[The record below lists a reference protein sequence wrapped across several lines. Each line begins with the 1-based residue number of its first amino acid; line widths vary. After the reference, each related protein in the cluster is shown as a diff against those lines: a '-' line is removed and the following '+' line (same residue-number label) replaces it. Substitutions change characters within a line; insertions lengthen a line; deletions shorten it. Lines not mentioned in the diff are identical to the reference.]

1 LLARG
6 AVATADKEFSMSETQ
21 QKSAEVEAVIVGAG
35 LSGLYM
41 LHKLRQLGISARVFE
56 TGPDVGGTWY
66 WNKYPGARCDVQSMH
81 YSYSFDK
88 ELEQEWQWTEKFPG
102 QPELLS
108 YIQHVADR
116 HDLRKDITFNTRV
129 TTAEYDEEG
138 QRWRVHTE
146 QGEHVVARFFIMA
159 VGCLSRPKVLEIPGL
174 EKFGGDTFHTAS
186 WPEQGVDFTG
196 SRVAVIGTGS
206 SGIQA
211 IPLIA
216 EQAAAVKVFQ
226 RTANFCLPTFNGPI
240 DQELVAR
247 TKANYEQTRD
257 DDRNSGFGV
266 AVEVG
271 EESAFADSDEER
283 RAKYQDRWN
292 QGNLTG
298 ILQAYSDVL
307 IDPAANETAA
317 DFVREQIRR
326 IVTDPETARKLSPKG
341 YPFGTKRPCLGT
353 GYYETYNRDNVQL
366 IDVRETPLVEITERG
381 VRTSEGEF
389 EVDSLVLA
397 TGFDAMTG
405 SFLAIDVRGRGGV
418 SLRDKWADGPTS
430 YLGLGVSGFPNMF
443 TITGPG
449 SPSVLSNMLVSIEQ
463 HVEWL
468 ADLFVHM
475 RRQNLAVVEADEVA
489 AKEWDDHVKECS
501 EATLYG
507 ITESWYMGANVPG
520 KPRVFMPYSGGV
532 NTYRDKC
539 VQVAA
544 DGYEGF
550 ELQPA

>member
-1 LLARG
+1 
-6 AVATADKEFSMSETQ
+6 MSETKEQ
-21 QKSAEVEAVIVGAG
+21 PAEVGAVIVGAG

-56 TGPDVGGTWY
+56 TAPDVGGTWY

-88 ELEQEWQWTEKFPG
+88 ELEQQWQWTEKFPG
-102 QPELLS
+102 QPELLR

-129 TTAEYDEEG
+129 TTAKYDEEA
-138 QRWRVHTE
+138 QRWRVQTE
-146 QGEHVVARFFIMA
+146 QGEDVVARFFLMA

-174 EKFGGDTFHTAS
+174 EKFEGDTFHTAS
-186 WPEQGVDFTG
+186 WPEQGVDFSG
-196 SRVAVIGTGS
+196 RRVAVIGTGS

-216 EQAAAVKVFQ
+216 EQAAELKVFQ
-226 RTANFCLPTFNGPI
+226 RTPNFCLPTFNGPI

-247 TKANYEQTRD
+247 IKANYEQTRD

-307 IDPAANETAA
+307 IDPAANDTAA

-418 SLRDKWADGPTS
+418 GLREKWADGPTS
-430 YLGLGVSGFPNMF
+430 YLGLGVPGFPNMF

-475 RRQNLAVVEADEVA
+475 RRQNLAVVEPTDVA

-539 VQVAA
+539 VQVAE